1 MCCQPLPPPLSPPSA
16 KLMIMALEEY
26 GYQSR
31 RGIRANLPTKRQ
43 KSLLCSLL
51 FGAVIVSFAFF
62 IATAIIVVDHKQDY
76 EIPFLCWLHRQTYAR
91 FDTSAHLIFN
101 FLDLER
107 SMVDPLQWFLK
118 NQCSPDGSEALPK
131 GIVVKTSDLEMRP
144 LWGPREKRKNPK
156 SPMSL
161 LAMAVGKKQKANVN
175 EMIKKFPLDDFVI
188 MLFHYDG
195 IVDDWKDL
203 EWSSRAIH
211 LSAISQ
217 TKWWFA
223 KRFLHPD
230 VVSEYAYIFLW
241 DEDLGVQNFNAGR
254 YVSIMRK
261 EGLHISQPA
270 LDPEKS
276 EVHHE
281 MTTREKGST
290 VHRRIKRMSRSKK
303 HCYRNSTDPPCTG
316 WVEMM
321 APVFSKEAWRCVW
334 YMIQND
340 LIHAWGLDMQLGYC
354 AQGNRTQYIGIVD
367 SEYVVH
373 YGLPTLGGSQNKTNS
388 ESSKQPSQ
396 DAVSK
401 ESNHIDIRTE
411 VRKQS
416 FNELE
421 TFKRRWRKA
430 VQEDYCWV
438 DPYSH

>member
-1 MCCQPLPPPLSPPSA
+1 MNNTSVSLP
-16 KLMIMALEEY
+16 MI
-26 GYQSR
+26 
-31 RGIRANLPTKRQ
+31 KRQ
-43 KSLLCSLL
+43 KSLLCSPL
-51 FGAVIVSFAFF
+51 FGAILVSMAFF
-62 IATAIIVVDHKQDY
+62 IASALIVIDHKQ
-76 EIPFLCWLHRQTYAR
+76 
-91 FDTSAHLIFN
+91 
-101 FLDLER
+101 R
-107 SMVDPLQWFLK
+107 SPELRKPEALQVTPMNICE
-118 NQCSPDGSEALPK
+118 NQCSRDGSEALPK
-131 GIVVKTSDLEMRP
+131 GIVSKTSDLEMRP
-144 LWGPREKRKNPK
+144 LWGPRKKRKNVK

-161 LAMAVGKKQKANVN
+161 LAMAVGMKQKANVN
-175 EMIKKFPLDDFVI
+175 EMIKKFPSDDFVI

-195 IVDDWKDL
+195 VVDEWKDL
-203 EWSSRAIH
+203 EWSSRVIH
-211 LSAISQ
+211 ISAISQ

-241 DEDLGVQNFNAGR
+241 DEDLGVQNFDAGR
-254 YVSIMRK
+254 YVSIIK
-261 EGLHISQPA
+261 NEGLHISQPA

-281 MTTREKGST
+281 MTSRESGST
-290 VHRRIKRMSRSKK
+290 VHRRIERMSRSRKQ
-303 HCYRNSTDPPCTG
+303 CYRNSTDPPCTG

-373 YGLPTLGGSQNKTNS
+373 YGLPTLGGSSQNKTNS
-388 ESSKQPSQ
+388 DP
-396 DAVSK
+396 SK
-401 ESNHIDIRTE
+401 ESSSKESVPLESNHTDIRAE

-430 VQEDYCWV
+430 VQEDECWV
-438 DPYSH
+438 DPYNQH

>member
-1 MCCQPLPPPLSPPSA
+1 MKNTSV
-16 KLMIMALEEY
+16 
-26 GYQSR
+26 
-31 RGIRANLPTKRQ
+31 NLPRKRPN
-43 KSLLCSLL
+43 SVLCKTL
-51 FGAVIVSFAFF
+51 FGAILVSATFF
-62 IATAIIVVDHKQDY
+62 IASAIILVNHKQ
-76 EIPFLCWLHRQTYAR
+76 R
-91 FDTSAHLIFN
+91 FP
-101 FLDLER
+101 E
-107 SMVDPLQWFLK
+107 LQKFDDMQVTPTDACK

-144 LWGPREKRKNPK
+144 LWGPRKKRKNPK

-175 EMIKKFPLDDFVI
+175 EMIKKFPSDDFVI

-203 EWSSRAIH
+203 EWSNHAIH

-241 DEDLGVQNFNAGR
+241 DEDLGVQNFDAGR
-254 YVSIMRK
+254 YVSIIRN

-290 VHRRIKRMSRSKK
+290 LHRRIERMSRSKK
-303 HCYRNSTDPPCTG
+303 NCYRNSTDPPCTG

-373 YGLPTLGGSQNKTNS
+373 YGLPTLGGSENKTNS
-388 ESSKQPSQ
+388 ESSKQLSQ
-396 DAVSK
+396 DPVAL

-430 VQEDYCWV
+430 VEEDDCWV
-438 DPYSH
+438 DPYNHH

>member
-1 MCCQPLPPPLSPPSA
+1 MNNTSVSLP
-16 KLMIMALEEY
+16 MI
-26 GYQSR
+26 
-31 RGIRANLPTKRQ
+31 KRQ
-43 KSLLCSLL
+43 KSLLCSPL
-51 FGAVIVSFAFF
+51 FGAILVSMAFF
-62 IATAIIVVDHKQDY
+62 IASALIVIDHKQFPNLRA
-76 EIPFLCWLHRQTYAR
+76 ILVQ
-91 FDTSAHLIFN
+91 
-101 FLDLER
+101 R
-107 SMVDPLQWFLK
+107 SPELRKPEALQVTPMNICE
-118 NQCSPDGSEALPK
+118 NQCSRDGSEALPK
-131 GIVVKTSDLEMRP
+131 GIVSKTSDLEMRP
-144 LWGPREKRKNPK
+144 LWGPRKKRKNVK

-161 LAMAVGKKQKANVN
+161 LAMAVGMKQKANVN
-175 EMIKKFPLDDFVI
+175 EMIKKFPSDDFVI

-195 IVDDWKDL
+195 VVDEWKDL
-203 EWSSRAIH
+203 EWSSRVIH
-211 LSAISQ
+211 ISAISQ

-241 DEDLGVQNFNAGR
+241 DEDLGVQNFDAGR
-254 YVSIMRK
+254 YVSIIK
-261 EGLHISQPA
+261 NEGLHISQPA

-281 MTTREKGST
+281 MTSRESGST
-290 VHRRIKRMSRSKK
+290 VHRRIERMSRSRKQ
-303 HCYRNSTDPPCTG
+303 CYRNSTDPPCTG

-373 YGLPTLGGSQNKTNS
+373 YGLPTLGGSSQNKTNS
-388 ESSKQPSQ
+388 DP
-396 DAVSK
+396 SK
-401 ESNHIDIRTE
+401 ESSSKESVPLESNHTDIRAE

-430 VQEDYCWV
+430 VQEDECWV
-438 DPYSH
+438 DPYNQH

>member
-1 MCCQPLPPPLSPPSA
+1 MYKHLISSSSNSFHLLSKADHMKNTSVDLP
-16 KLMIMALEEY
+16 M
-26 GYQSR
+26 
-31 RGIRANLPTKRQ
+31 KRK
-43 KSLLCSLL
+43 KSLLCRRL
-51 FGAVIVSFAFF
+51 FGAILVSAAFF
-62 IATAIIVVDHKQDY
+62 ISSAIIVVDHKK
-76 EIPFLCWLHRQTYAR
+76 R
-91 FDTSAHLIFN
+91 FP
-101 FLDLER
+101 E
-107 SMVDPLQWFLK
+107 LQK
-118 NQCSPDGSEALPK
+118 SDAMQANPTNVCENQCSPDGSEALPK

-144 LWGPREKRKNPK
+144 LWGPRKKRKNPK

-175 EMIKKFPLDDFVI
+175 EMIKKFPSDDFVI

-195 IVDDWKDL
+195 IVDEWKDL

-230 VVSEYAYIFLW
+230 VVAEYAYIFLW
-241 DEDLGVQNFNAGR
+241 DEDLGVQNFDARR
-254 YVSIMRK
+254 YVSIIRN

-270 LDPEKS
+270 LDPDKS

-290 VHRRIKRMSRSKK
+290 LHRRIERMSRSKK
-303 HCYRNSTDPPCTG
+303 KCYRNSTDPPCTG

-373 YGLPTLGGSQNKTNS
+373 YGLPTLGGSPQNKTKT
-388 ESSKQPSQ
+388 ESSIEESSSLQ
-396 DAVSK
+396 DKVSL
-401 ESNHIDIRTE
+401 ESNHIDIRAE

-421 TFKRRWRKA
+421 QFKRRWRKA
-430 VQEDYCWV
+430 VQEDDCWV
-438 DPYSH
+438 DPYKQQ

>member
-1 MCCQPLPPPLSPPSA
+1 MNFEFNPLES
-16 KLMIMALEEY
+16 LMY
-26 GYQSR
+26 HQVD
-31 RGIRANLPTKRQ
+31 LPIKRH
-43 KSLLCSLL
+43 KSLLCSRL
-51 FGAVIVSFAFF
+51 FGAILVSAAFF
-62 IATAIIVVDHKQDY
+62 ISSAIIVVDHKK
-76 EIPFLCWLHRQTYAR
+76 R
-91 FDTSAHLIFN
+91 FPELQNSDA
-101 FLDLER
+101 
-107 SMVDPLQWFLK
+107 MQADPTNICE
-118 NQCSPDGSEALPK
+118 NQCSLDGSEALPK

-144 LWGPREKRKNPK
+144 LWGPRKKRKNPK

-175 EMIKKFPLDDFVI
+175 EMIKKFPSDDFVI

-195 IVDDWKDL
+195 NVDEWKDL

-241 DEDLGVQNFNAGR
+241 DEDLGVQNFDARR
-254 YVSIMRK
+254 YVSIIRN

-270 LDPEKS
+270 LDPDKS

-290 VHRRIKRMSRSKK
+290 LHRRIERMSRSKK
-303 HCYRNSTDPPCTG
+303 KCYRNSTDPPCTG

-373 YGLPTLGGSQNKTNS
+373 YGLPTLGGSPQNKTNT
-388 ESSKQPSQ
+388 ESSIEESSSLQ
-396 DAVSK
+396 DKVSL
-401 ESNHIDIRTE
+401 ESNHTDIRAE

-416 FNELE
+416 LNELE
-421 TFKRRWRKA
+421 QFKRRWRKA
-430 VQEDYCWV
+430 VQEDGCWV
-438 DPYSH
+438 DPYKQQ

>member
-1 MCCQPLPPPLSPPSA
+1 MKNTSVALP
-16 KLMIMALEEY
+16 I
-26 GYQSR
+26 
-31 RGIRANLPTKRQ
+31 KRQ
-43 KSLLCSLL
+43 RSLLCSPLIGTIL
-51 FGAVIVSFAFF
+51 VSAAFF
-62 IATAIIVVDHKQDY
+62 IASALIVIDHKQKSP
-76 EIPFLCWLHRQTYAR
+76 ELRKPEAMQVSPINIC
-91 FDTSAHLIFN
+91 
-101 FLDLER
+101 E
-107 SMVDPLQWFLK
+107 
-118 NQCSPDGSEALPK
+118 NQCIRDGSEALPK
-131 GIVVKTSDLEMRP
+131 GIVSKTSDLEMRP
-144 LWGPREKRKNPK
+144 LWGPRKKRKNPK

-161 LAMAVGKKQKANVN
+161 LAMAVGMKQKANVN
-175 EMIKKFPLDDFVI
+175 EMVKKFPSDDFVI

-195 IVDDWKDL
+195 IVDEWKDL

-211 LSAISQ
+211 LSAIRQ

-241 DEDLGVQNFNAGR
+241 DEDLGVQNFDAGR
-254 YVSIMRK
+254 YVSIMRN

-281 MTTREKGST
+281 MTTRENGSM
-290 VHRRIKRMSRSKK
+290 VHRRIERMSRSRKQ
-303 HCYRNSTDPPCTG
+303 CYWNSTDPPCTG

-373 YGLPTLGGSQNKTNS
+373 YGIPTLGDSSQNKTNS
-388 ESSKQPSQ
+388 ESSTESS
-396 DAVSK
+396 SK
-401 ESNHIDIRTE
+401 ETVPLESKHTDIRAE

-430 VQEDYCWV
+430 VQEDECWV
-438 DPYSH
+438 DPYNQH

>member
-1 MCCQPLPPPLSPPSA
+1 MKNASVNMLVPVL
-16 KLMIMALEEY
+16 
-26 GYQSR
+26 YQV
-31 RGIRANLPTKRQ
+31 NLPRKRQ
-43 KSLLCSLL
+43 KSVLCGTL
-51 FGAVIVSFAFF
+51 FGAILVSVAFF
-62 IATAIIVVDHKQDY
+62 VATSIIVVNHKKFPHLRAILVQ
-76 EIPFLCWLHRQTYAR
+76 R
-91 FDTSAHLIFN
+91 FPELQKSDAMQVTPTVVCKIKV
-101 FLDLER
+101 DLFT
-107 SMVDPLQWFLK
+107 MVFLK
-118 NQCSPDGSEALPK
+118 NPCNPEGSEALPK

-144 LWGPREKRKNPK
+144 LWGPRKKRKNPK

-175 EMIKKFPLDDFVI
+175 EMIKKFPSDDFVI

-203 EWSSRAIH
+203 EWSSHAIH

-241 DEDLGVQNFNAGR
+241 DEDLGVQNFDTGR
-254 YVSIMRK
+254 YVSIIRN
-261 EGLHISQPA
+261 EGQTYHSLHSIQ
-270 LDPEKS
+270 
-276 EVHHE
+276 
-281 MTTREKGST
+281 RNQ
-290 VHRRIKRMSRSKK
+290 RRIERMSRSKK
-303 HCYRNSTDPPCTG
+303 NCYRNSTDPPCTG

-373 YGLPTLGGSQNKTNS
+373 YGLPTLGGSENKTNS

-396 DAVSK
+396 DTVSL

-416 FNELE
+416 FNE

-430 VQEDYCWV
+430 VEEDDCWV
-438 DPYSH
+438 DPYNYQ

>member
-1 MCCQPLPPPLSPPSA
+1 MKNTSVSLP
-16 KLMIMALEEY
+16 I
-26 GYQSR
+26 
-31 RGIRANLPTKRQ
+31 KRQ
-43 KSLLCSLL
+43 RSLLCSPLIGTIL
-51 FGAVIVSFAFF
+51 VSAAFF
-62 IATAIIVVDHKQDY
+62 IASALIVIDHKQ
-76 EIPFLCWLHRQTYAR
+76 
-91 FDTSAHLIFN
+91 
-101 FLDLER
+101 R
-107 SMVDPLQWFLK
+107 SPELRKPEALQVTPINICE
-118 NQCSPDGSEALPK
+118 NQCSRDGSEALPK
-131 GIVVKTSDLEMRP
+131 GIVSKTSDLEMRP
-144 LWGPREKRKNPK
+144 LWGPRKKRKNPK

-161 LAMAVGKKQKANVN
+161 LAMAVGMKQKANVN
-175 EMIKKFPLDDFVI
+175 EMIKKFPSDDFVI

-195 IVDDWKDL
+195 IVDEWKDL

-211 LSAISQ
+211 VSAISQ

-223 KRFLHPD
+223 KRFMHPD

-241 DEDLGVQNFNAGR
+241 DEDLGVQNFDAGR
-254 YVSIMRK
+254 YVSIMRN

-281 MTTREKGST
+281 LTTRENGST
-290 VHRRIKRMSRSKK
+290 VHRRIERMSRSRKQ
-303 HCYRNSTDPPCTG
+303 CYWNSTDPPCTG

-373 YGLPTLGGSQNKTNS
+373 YGIPTLGDSSQNKTNS
-388 ESSKQPSQ
+388 ESSTESS
-396 DAVSK
+396 SK
-401 ESNHIDIRTE
+401 ETVPLESKHTDIRAE

-430 VQEDYCWV
+430 VQEDECWV
-438 DPYSH
+438 DPYNQH

>member
-1 MCCQPLPPPLSPPSA
+1 MKDTSMSLS
-16 KLMIMALEEY
+16 K
-26 GYQSR
+26 R
-31 RGIRANLPTKRQ
+31 RS
-43 KSLLCSLL
+43 KSLLCGTF
-51 FGAVIVSFAFF
+51 FGVILVSAAFF
-62 IATAIIVVDHKQDY
+62 IASAIIIVKHKQR
-76 EIPFLCWLHRQTYAR
+76 IPELRK
-91 FDTSAHLIFN
+91 
-101 FLDLER
+101 
-107 SMVDPLQWFLK
+107 VDAKQAMPT
-118 NQCSPDGSEALPK
+118 NVCENYCSQDGSEALPK

-144 LWGPREKRKNPK
+144 LWGPRKKRKNPK
-156 SPMSL
+156 SPMNL

-175 EMIKKFPLDDFVI
+175 EMIKKFPADDFVI

-241 DEDLGVQNFNAGR
+241 DEDLGVQNFDAGR
-254 YVSIMRK
+254 YIAILRK

-281 MTTREKGST
+281 MTTREIGST
-290 VHRRIKRMSRSKK
+290 LHRRIERMSRSKK

-354 AQGNRTQYIGIVD
+354 AQGNRTQYIGIID

-373 YGLPTLGGSQNKTNS
+373 YGLPTLGGSENKTNS

-396 DAVSK
+396 DAVSL
-401 ESNHIDIRTE
+401 ETSHIDIRTE

-430 VQEDYCWV
+430 VQEDDCWV
-438 DPYSH
+438 DPYNQH

>member
-1 MCCQPLPPPLSPPSA
+1 M
-16 KLMIMALEEY
+16 KNTY
-26 GYQSR
+26 V
-31 RGIRANLPTKRQ
+31 NLPRKRPT
-43 KSLLCSLL
+43 SVLCSIL
-51 FGAVIVSFAFF
+51 FGAILVSSTFF
-62 IATAIIVVDHKQDY
+62 IAGAIIGVKHKQ
-76 EIPFLCWLHRQTYAR
+76 LQQLRAVVVQR
-91 FDTSAHLIFN
+91 FP
-101 FLDLER
+101 E
-107 SMVDPLQWFLK
+107 LQK
-118 NQCSPDGSEALPK
+118 PEVTPTNVCQNQCSPDGSEALPK
-131 GIVVKTSDLEMRP
+131 GIVAKTSDLEMRP
-144 LWGPREKRKNPK
+144 LWGPRKKRKNPK

-175 EMIKKFPLDDFVI
+175 EMIKKFPSDDFVI

-241 DEDLGVQNFNAGR
+241 DEDLGVQNFDAGR
-254 YVSIMRK
+254 YVSIIRN
-261 EGLHISQPA
+261 EGFHISQPA

-290 VHRRIKRMSRSKK
+290 VHRRIERMSRSKK
-303 HCYRNSTDPPCTG
+303 NCYRNSTNPPCTG

-373 YGLPTLGGSQNKTNS
+373 YGLPTLGGSENKTNS
-388 ESSKQPSQ
+388 ESPKQPTQ
-396 DAVSK
+396 DTVSL

-430 VQEDYCWV
+430 VEEDNCWV
-438 DPYSH
+438 DPYNH

>member
-1 MCCQPLPPPLSPPSA
+1 MPNKLCQQ
-16 KLMIMALEEY
+16 M
-26 GYQSR
+26 
-31 RGIRANLPTKRQ
+31 
-43 KSLLCSLL
+43 
-51 FGAVIVSFAFF
+51 FVS
-62 IATAIIVVDHKQDY
+62 Q
-76 EIPFLCWLHRQTYAR
+76 
-91 FDTSAHLIFN
+91 
-101 FLDLER
+101 
-107 SMVDPLQWFLK
+107 
-118 NQCSPDGSEALPK
+118 DGSEALPK

-144 LWGPREKRKNPK
+144 LWGPRKKRKNPK
-156 SPMSL
+156 SPMNL

-175 EMIKKFPLDDFVI
+175 EMIKKFPADDFVI

-241 DEDLGVQNFNAGR
+241 DEDLGVQNFDAGR
-254 YVSIMRK
+254 YIAILRK

-281 MTTREKGST
+281 MTTREIGST
-290 VHRRIKRMSRSKK
+290 LHRRIERMSRSKK

-354 AQGNRTQYIGIVD
+354 AQGNRTQYIGIID

-373 YGLPTLGGSQNKTNS
+373 YGLPTLGGSENKTNS

-396 DAVSK
+396 DAVSL
-401 ESNHIDIRTE
+401 ETSHIDIRTE

-430 VQEDYCWV
+430 VQEDDCWV
-438 DPYSH
+438 DPYNQH

>member
-1 MCCQPLPPPLSPPSA
+1 
-16 KLMIMALEEY
+16 
-26 GYQSR
+26 
-31 RGIRANLPTKRQ
+31 
-43 KSLLCSLL
+43 
-51 FGAVIVSFAFF
+51 
-62 IATAIIVVDHKQDY
+62 
-76 EIPFLCWLHRQTYAR
+76 
-91 FDTSAHLIFN
+91 
-101 FLDLER
+101 
-107 SMVDPLQWFLK
+107 MVFLK

-131 GIVVKTSDLEMRP
+131 GIVAKTSDLEMRP
-144 LWGPREKRKNPK
+144 LWGPRKKRKNPK
-156 SPMSL
+156 APMSL

-175 EMIKKFPLDDFVI
+175 EMIKKFPSDDFVI

-211 LSAISQ
+211 ISAISQ

-241 DEDLGVQNFNAGR
+241 DEDLGVQNFDAGR
-254 YVSIMRK
+254 YVSIIRN

-290 VHRRIKRMSRSKK
+290 VHR
-303 HCYRNSTDPPCTG
+303 

-373 YGLPTLGGSQNKTNS
+373 YGLPTLGGSENKPT
-388 ESSKQPSQ
+388 Q
-396 DAVSK
+396 DTVSM

-430 VQEDYCWV
+430 VEEDNCWV
-438 DPYSH
+438 DPYNH